1 MNTDLIKPYSEV
13 QLAKSIPDLG
23 FQIGDAATVV
33 EVVKD
38 LTNNI
43 GYVLEFFDNEGKT
56 LKVLTVDASYVT
68 QVKSHSV
75 VNYRPYLA
83 A

>member
-1 MNTDLIKPYSEV
+1 MNSEITQYSEV
-13 QLAKSIPDLG
+13 QLAKSLPDFG
-23 FQIGDAATVV
+23 FQEGDAATII

-38 LTNNI
+38 LNNRT

-56 LKVLTVDASYVT
+56 LKVVTVDESYVT
-68 QVKSHSV
+68 PIQSHSV

>member
-1 MNTDLIKPYSEV
+1 MNSVITQYSEV
-13 QLAKSIPDLG
+13 QLAKSLPDFG
-23 FQIGDAATVV
+23 FEMGDAATIV

-38 LTNNI
+38 LHNHI

-56 LKVLTVDASYVT
+56 LKVVTVDESYVKPI
-68 QVKSHSV
+68 QSHSV
-75 VNYRPYLA
+75 VNYRPYMA